1 MTQTNI
7 YKDIRERTA
16 GALYLGVIGPV
27 RSGKS
32 TFIKRFMETLVL
44 PSIHEQHILERTTD
58 ELPQSAAGKTIMTT
72 EPKFIPE
79 QPVTICLDES
89 AQMDV
94 RLIDC
99 VGYIVPSAIG
109 YIEDNTPRMVKTPWY
124 DEEIPFNMAAE
135 IGTRKVI
142 AEHSTIGIVVTT
154 DGSITDIPREEY
166 ENAEER
172 VIRELSELNKPF
184 VVLMNTTHPHTEETR
199 SLCLSLQE
207 KYGVPVTPVDC
218 LGMDDTQI
226 RSILEKA
233 LFEFPARQIDIGLPR
248 WLTGLHRAHPI
259 RRAVMETIKKYAGDV
274 HKICHVSD
282 FARNLLGCEYIDN
295 AGVEAVSLGEGKA
308 TLYTQIGQELFYEV
322 LREVTGL
329 DVRDEASLMDI
340 LMELSSMKTEYD
352 KIRGAL
358 DEVEAT
364 GYGIVMPTVE
374 EMELDEP
381 EIIKQSGRYGIRLR
395 ARAPSI
401 HMMKAT
407 INTEVAPIVGSERQ
421 SEELVNYL
429 LREFEEN
436 PAKIWDSNIFGSSL
450 YGLVNEG
457 LHNKLLRMPTDAR
470 LKLKETVERI
480 INEGCNGLICIIV

>member
-7 YKDIRERTA
+7 YEDIRERTS

-44 PSIHEQHILERTTD
+44 PSIKEQSLLERATD

-79 QPVTICLDES
+79 QPVSVMLDDT
-89 AQMDV
+89 ATMNV

-109 YIEDNTPRMVKTPWY
+109 YIEDNAPRMVKTPWY
-124 DEEIPFNMAAE
+124 SEEIPFNMAAE

-166 ENAEER
+166 LEAEER
-172 VIRELSELNKPF
+172 VIRELKELGKPF
-184 VVLMNTTHPHTEETR
+184 VVLFNSTHPHDEETAQVCR
-199 SLCLSLQE
+199 ELE
-207 KYGVPVTPVDC
+207 ERYGVPVCPVNC
-218 LGMDDTQI
+218 LDLDEAEI
-226 RSILEKA
+226 RTILEKV
-233 LFEFPARQIDIGLPR
+233 LFEFPVCEIDVCLPK
-248 WLTGLHRAHPI
+248 WLTNLERTHPI
-259 RRAVMETIKKYAGDV
+259 RKAVLDTVRAHASAVN
-274 HKICHVSD
+274 KICRVPD
-282 FARNLLGCEYIDN
+282 FARSLLGCEYIAN
-295 AGVEAVSLGEGKA
+295 AGVETITLGEGRA
-308 TLYTQIGQELFYEV
+308 TVSAQIDRELFYQV
-322 LREVTGL
+322 LSDVTGL
-329 DVRDEASLMDI
+329 TIGDEAELMDTM
-340 LMELSSMKTEYD
+340 LELASAKAEYD
-352 KIRGAL
+352 KIRHAL

-364 GYGIVMPTVE
+364 GYGIVMPTVD
-374 EMELDEP
+374 EMVLDEP
-381 EIIKQSGRYGIRLR
+381 EIIKQSGRYGIRLC
-395 ARAPSI
+395 AQAPSI

-407 INTEVAPIVGSERQ
+407 IQTEVSPIVGSERQ
-421 SEELVNYL
+421 SEELVSYL
-429 LREFEEN
+429 LREFEED
-436 PAKIWDSNIFGSSL
+436 PGKIWDSNIFGTSL

-457 LHNKLLRMPTDAR
+457 LHNKLARMPVDAR

>member
-1 MTQTNI
+1 MTQQNI

-44 PSIHEQHILERTTD
+44 PGITQDAIRERTTD

-79 QPVTICLDES
+79 QPVTVQLDES

-109 YIEDNTPRMVKTPWY
+109 YIEDNMPRMVKTPWY
-124 DEEIPFNMAAE
+124 EEEIPFNMAAE

-166 ENAEER
+166 EDAEER
-172 VIRELSELNKPF
+172 VIRELHDLNKPF
-184 VVLMNTTHPHTEETR
+184 VVLLNTTHPDSEDTAQ
-199 SLCLSLQE
+199 LCRRMQE
-207 KYGVPVTPVDC
+207 AYGVPVTAVDC
-218 LGMDDTQI
+218 LAIDDAQI
-226 RSILEKA
+226 RGILEKA
-233 LFEFPARQIDIGLPR
+233 LFEFPAAELDVVMPR
-248 WLTGLHRAHPI
+248 WLTGLEREHPI
-259 RRAVMETIKKYAGDV
+259 RKAIMQTVRKYASGV
-274 HKICHVSD
+274 GKICQVSD
-282 FARNLLGCEYIDN
+282 FARHLLSCEYIDN
-295 AGVEAVSLGEGKA
+295 ACVEAVSLGEGKA
-308 TLYTQIGQELFYEV
+308 TLCVQVGQGLFYDV

-329 DVRDEASLMDI
+329 EIRDEATLLDMLS
-340 LMELSSMKTEYD
+340 ELAVMKKEYE
-352 KIRGAL
+352 KIRHAL

-374 EMELDEP
+374 EMELEEP
-381 EIIKQSGRYGIRLR
+381 EIIKQSGRYGVRLR
-395 ARAPSI
+395 AQAPSI

-429 LREFEEN
+429 LREFEED
-436 PAKIWDSNIFGSSL
+436 PTKIWDSNIFGSSL

-457 LHNKLLRMPTDAR
+457 LHNKLLRMPMDAR
-470 LKLKETVERI
+470 LKMKETVERI